1 MDALPNKKLVM
12 ERRPLKNILYVVGIF
27 FIIFL
32 FSILKQCF
40 EEKSTVSVTVKTP
53 EKVGV
58 FEKPT
63 DTIMGA
69 NKKDS
74 IIFIQGRTLYTEN
87 PINKKLAEDYLKA
100 TDSIKKLQLYLNAI
114 QEKDGTYIYDNNDVK
129 LEIYAKTRGELLE
142 LKPKYTIKPTE
153 TKVDV
158 PVKQTVFAMYG
169 GIEASNNVTLTNFGV
184 KADIG
189 IQNKKGTIFTVGAD
203 TRSNY
208 YVGVKVKIL
217 DIKK

>member
-1 MDALPNKKLVM
+1 M
-12 ERRPLKNILYVVGIF
+12 ERRPLKNVLYVIGIF

-32 FSILKQCF
+32 ISIVKQCS
-40 EEKSTVSVTVKTP
+40 EEKDTVSVTLKTP
-53 EKVGV
+53 EKIGV

-63 DTIMGA
+63 DTIIGK

-74 IIFIQGRTLYTEN
+74 IVFIKGKTLYTEN

-169 GIEASNNVTLTNFGV
+169 GLELGNNSSLNNLSV
-184 KADIG
+184 KADLG
-189 IQNKKGTIFTVGAD
+189 IQNKKGTIITIGAD
-203 TRSNY
+203 TRGNY
-208 YVGVKVKIL
+208 FVGAKIKFL